1 MGIAKCTLENM
12 VNLFGGKYKGKT
24 ILLTGNTGF
33 KGSWMAHW
41 LTKMGAHVI
50 GFSKDI
56 PSEPSHYKLLADT
69 YAEFIQGDVADM
81 LHLEKVFGKHKIDL
95 VFHLAA
101 QSLVRYSYKHTLE
114 TFQTNVMGTANVME
128 ACKHHQSVKGV
139 VIVTS
144 DKCYENFEDDRPYN
158 ENDRMGGYDPYSAS
172 KGCAELVVS
181 SYRRSF
187 FPTTEYGKKHHFI
200 IASGRAGN
208 VIGGGDWSEDRLI
221 PDVVKNAHKGSSTEI
236 RNPKATRPWQHVLE
250 PISGYLLLGQKILE
264 GDIKVSDGW
273 NFGPQNNET
282 LSVKEVL
289 DKAITI
295 WPAISFDTPPQHNIP
310 HEAKLLRLDCTKSNT
325 QLHWY
330 PVWNTDAA
338 IENTV
343 VWYKNY
349 YENGVLNT
357 EADLNS
363 YITKA
368 KELNYVWAK

>member
-1 MGIAKCTLENM
+1 M
-12 VNLFGGKYKGKT
+12 VNLFGGKYQGKT

-41 LTKMGAHVI
+41 LTKMGAKVI

-69 YAEFIQGDVADM
+69 YHEHIQGDVADM
-81 LHLEKVFGKHKIDL
+81 LHLEKVFGKHRIDL

-114 TFQTNVMGTANVME
+114 TFQTNVMGTANVIE
-128 ACKHHQSVKGV
+128 ACKHHASVKGV

-187 FPTTEYGKKHHFI
+187 FSVSEYGKKHHFI
-200 IASGRAGN
+200 LASGRAGN

-264 GDIKVSDGW
+264 GDVSVSDGW

-289 DKAITI
+289 DKAIAI
-295 WPAISFDTPPQHNIP
+295 WPAISFETPPQHNIP

-325 QLHWY
+325 KLHWY
-330 PVWNTDAA
+330 PVWNTDTA
-338 IENTV
+338 IANTV
-343 VWYKNY
+343 VWYKNF

-357 EADLNS
+357 EADLRD

>member
-1 MGIAKCTLENM
+1 M
-12 VNLFGGKYKGKT
+12 VNLFNGKYNGKT
-24 ILLTGNTGF
+24 VLLTGNTGF
-33 KGSWMAHW
+33 KGSWMAYW
-41 LTKMGAHVI
+41 LHKMGAKVI
-50 GFSKDI
+50 GYSKDI
-56 PSEPSHYKLLADT
+56 PSEPNHFKLLEDCYSEKIT
-69 YAEFIQGDVADM
+69 GDVADL
-81 LHLEKVFGKHKIDL
+81 LHLEKTLGAHKIDL

-101 QSLVRYSYKHTLE
+101 QSLVRYSYRHPIE
-114 TFQTNVMGTANVME
+114 TFQTNVMGTANVIE
-128 ACKHHQSVKGV
+128 VCKHHPSVKGV

-172 KGCAELVVS
+172 KGCAELVTS

-187 FPTTEYGKKHHFI
+187 FPVSEYGKKHHFI
-200 IASGRAGN
+200 LASGRAGN

-221 PDVVKNAHKGSSTEI
+221 PDVVKNAHKGQSTEI

-264 GDIKVSDGW
+264 GDVSVSDGW

-289 DKAITI
+289 DKAIHI
-295 WPAISFDTPPQHNIP
+295 WPSITFDTPPQHNIP

-325 QLHWY
+325 KLHWH
-330 PVWNTDAA
+330 PVWNTDTA
-338 IENTV
+338 IENTIL
-343 VWYKNY
+343 WYKNY
-349 YENGVLNT
+349 YEHGVLNT